1 MTHEERM
8 ELTYKKYPH
17 LRPDSW
23 KSKSE
28 RKISEILQSIQDDLR
43 LSLIFTEIFA
53 RIADRKLYCMK
64 KAALNALHAHGVRV
78 DNG

>member
-8 ELTYKKYPH
+8 EITYQKYPH

-28 RKISEILQSIQDDLR
+28 RKISEILQSMQDDLPPDPDIHGDICPHCGQKT
-43 LSLIFTEIFA
+43 L
-53 RIADRKLYCMK
+53 
-64 KAALNALHAHGVRV
+64 LHEEGCVKCTSCAWSACG
-78 DNG
+78 